1 MNCMMCE
8 QISTAAGVVVTTSS
22 LATAVTAS
30 SAVGSVAGH
39 TAPQTTHHQWS
50 SSSHRSGAGT
60 AGHRSS
66 HADTR
71 DDITSQFRCR
81 HRQHTT
87 NASWRSLSNSTRCS
101 ESTTR
106 SPCSC
111 WNCRSSTMLLNSVR
125 LRTSD

>member
-1 MNCMMCE
+1 MMCE
-8 QISTAAGVVVTTSS
+8 QISTAAGVLVTTSS

-39 TAPQTTHHQWS
+39 TAPQTTHRQWS

-71 DDITSQFRCR
+71 DDISAQVQAQTAYYKRQLEITEQQHQMFRE
-81 HRQHTT
+81 HNQK
-87 NASWRSLSNSTRCS
+87 S
-101 ESTTR
+101 
-106 SPCSC
+106 
-111 WNCRSSTMLLNSVR
+111 MQLLELQEQYYAAK
-125 LRTSD
+125 LRKITDE